1 MPSIV
6 LFGDSIT
13 QGAWSAGDGPGAF
26 RAPFNQS
33 IITKSFI
40 YSTATFLQQSN
51 SLSSNTLVYI
61 LLLSRHP
68 SGWAAMLAERYVRRA
83 DIINRGY
90 SGYTTRW
97 ALQQLPHDFPAATPK

>member
-40 YSTATFLQQSN
+40 YSTVTFLQQSQQ
-51 SLSSNTLVYI
+51 SLFKY
-61 LLLSRHP
+61 SRSHP
-68 SGWAAMLAERYVRRA
+68 PFIAPSLRVGCNARR
-83 DIINRGY
+83 
-90 SGYTTRW
+90 TVC
-97 ALQQLPHDFPAATPK
+97 PAC

>member
-40 YSTATFLQQSN
+40 YSTVTFLQQSN
-51 SLSSNTLVYI
+51 SLSSNTL
-61 LLLSRHP
+61 SRVHP
-68 SGWAAMLAERYVRRA
+68 PFIAPSLRVGCNARR
-83 DIINRGY
+83 
-90 SGYTTRW
+90 TVC
-97 ALQQLPHDFPAATPK
+97 PAC